1 MSRRHGATEVAGDAD
16 GETEVGADGAAAS
29 REPATLL
36 RFDVVERCA
45 HWANALLF
53 AVLVATALP
62 LYFPAVEGAVGR
74 RALVAEIHLWAGLAW
89 PVPLCVSLAG
99 PWGAQ
104 LRQDLR
110 RLNRW
115 SGEELRWLR
124 SAGRLHVAGERA
136 DKFNPGQKLNAAFT
150 AGVVVV
156 MLVSGSILKWF
167 AAFPLSWRT
176 GATFVHD
183 LLAWLVVVVVAG
195 HVLFAVTHPQSL
207 RSMVTGRIDATWA
220 RRHAGRWAAERLG
233 PAREASAQR
242 AAAAGPTAPPTT
254 EPAR

>member
-1 MSRRHGATEVAGDAD
+1 VSRPRRAP
-16 GETEVGADGAAAS
+16 ADGADDAS
-29 REPATLL
+29 PRSETGTIL

-89 PVPLCVSLAG
+89 PIPLCVSLAG
-99 PWGAQ
+99 PWGTQ
-104 LRQDLR
+104 LRHDLR

-124 SAGRLHVAGERA
+124 SAGRYHVAGERA

-150 AGVVVV
+150 AGVIVV
-156 MLVSGSILKWF
+156 MLASGSILKWF

-183 LLAWLVVVVVAG
+183 VLAWLVVIVVVG
-195 HVLFAVTHPQSL
+195 HVAFAVTHPQSL
-207 RSMVTGRIDATWA
+207 RAMVTGRVDASWA
-220 RRHAGRWAAERLG
+220 RRHAGRWAVEHLDATR
-233 PAREASAQR
+233 AQAADE
-242 AAAAGPTAPPTT
+242 AAANGSPSPSPSQPTG
-254 EPAR
+254 